1 MLEVGEHL
9 GICVGNC
16 VGNVHLVTR
25 VHEGVV
31 KAHGPVGALLLRIQV
46 VDFFLVGGG
55 LVSDILAALLQPA
68 TLAFIQIPV
77 HLRRPDRWFHPLD
90 KTK

>member
-1 MLEVGEHL
+1 MLEVSEHL

-16 VGNVHLVTR
+16 VGDVHLVTR

-46 VDFFLVGGG
+46 VDFFLVGRD

-68 TLAFIQIPV
+68 TLALVEIAV
-77 HLRRPDRWFHPLD
+77 HLG
-90 KTK
+90 

>member
-9 GICVGNC
+9 GICVRNC

-46 VDFFLVGGG
+46 VDFFLVGRD

-68 TLAFIQIPV
+68 ALAFVEIAV
-77 HLRRPDRWFHPLD
+77 HLG
-90 KTK
+90 